1 MIYCVNSIR
10 LKIENA
16 ELRTYFLNSIEFKN
30 IKIKVNK
37 DFKVSQH
44 IFNIWDKK
52 YSEYISVL
60 QKLDNYNGY
69 ELNYYY
75 ELNKNSFINIHNNS
89 YSKLISLFNG
99 NKPTRTPKGY
109 IKTLSL
115 NILEEHMKNINS
127 RKVHNNLTKPHYFFT
142 YRYNEKYMPSQIK
155 QWTSSVYNF
164 LKSEKAGNTYK
175 DLYTSKFL
183 NSFFNLKSSRRKHIF
198 KSSILNAIK
207 IKVTSILSDN
217 VNTMIKYTSNR
228 TRLAVRKLT
237 FFPAQLLTLDWLIK
251 QINSTFVYKEY
262 FEINKTNFKAGFYP
276 KKKKYFRKFKRILI
290 SKPLFKHTSF
300 NLIIDLFIY
309 HNKRYT
315 LKRIS
320 NITLRRTV
328 YKYMYSMYINCY
340 DKINDTINRPRFFYI
355 NLIEPKIH
363 KYYDWVVKYYGELI
377 IIKKKPMLIL
387 LYLFLLQANFVNK
400 MRLTSIKTKTKTKTN
415 INNIINNNLYNNIS
429 NESENVKLNKNV
441 NSSSIINNFE
451 LNNKNKLSIV
461 FKRRIRNNKLNKYNY
476 LLIKGNKELYNLNKD
491 IKEDKELDSYK
502 IISKSKKS
510 TIKNNRSKYIKY
522 KTYLVDLERK
532 SNSPVDLNSLS
543 LWNSKGLGKHYRTP
557 MGTID
562 EATSNY
568 KKKKHAGFSYNNYKK
583 KYLNNYNDDNL
594 ISEYK
599 KFKNNSDLWNKRRN
613 KLAPSVSYGD
623 DLLNN
628 KSKKIDNNNSLFFE
642 KKTIVSSTKK
652 NVKYINNDNSFILDA
667 SDKEKYI
674 HNMEKEMK
682 KGSLLNTSFTSF
694 YINYN
699 NINLN
704 KFNNVK
710 SFISFTNKNEVDQ
723 VKSMNIPTSKDRLS
737 TSQNLKTQIGNNIS
751 TNKFYLWGTNS
762 GYNSKILWDKLDYSI
777 IGTLSKHVQMNKNL
791 LLGSN
796 IIQINS
802 LLNEIKRFKGF
813 GNIWYLLYFINIIK
827 KEFYNVNRDILV
839 SKNIN
844 VRPYLLKR
852 YDNTFFNVKKT
863 IWYYKYKNHKFKI
876 KLSPSFFSN
885 ERENNLNI
893 KYGYNEKL
901 FKPYYRYMIP
911 LFILNSYYTFTY
923 YISNYNPI
931 NFILSNLTK
940 KFNNI
945 KHNNIIVFNFLIV
958 KILLDLLHY
967 NYRSWLRV
975 KSKYYYLRKVK
986 LYKRKLYKLTIN
998 NWMAS
1003 IRFLKKLKKTP
1014 KNLWLRYHKNAGHF
1028 VERVIKNSELNT
1040 KRKIFIPFALY
1051 IEDILFS
1058 IYGKWVI
1065 IRLWPLK
1072 YYYLSSYMLAKRV
1085 IMLLLWRKKRRGR
1098 NRKFSISRYSLK
1110 LIESF
1115 RSLEIKKAYSYYVYN
1130 ASAWPNDLL
1139 LKMNNM
1145 NKAHSL
1151 NYKNLEFFNKKEE
1164 RFHYLNSYTLMY
1176 NNLSNFIPLFNYNY
1190 KSIYKDYINFISSI
1204 VRKNIRPKLTDKYEY
1219 AYYWLLPLKN
1229 YIMELTKNTD
1239 ITGIKFKLSGRPSW
1253 KRSNNRKVRNTYDHG
1268 NRLTPRHLN
1277 PKTYKYFSL
1286 YTPRLRGYL
1295 KSHTESSMSI
1305 SKSRNGSVSVKV
1317 WISSTLS
1324 VDVHELLLHLVR
1336 IKDLYSQ
1343 LVNRY
1348 YLVNKNILAFN
1359 KEKNIKRMNINKYYL
1374 INKNNLSSNKTKM
1387 IKWKKKIKYKT
1398 WNV

>member
-1 MIYCVNSIR
+1 M
-10 LKIENA
+10 
-16 ELRTYFLNSIEFKN
+16 TYFLNSIEFKN
-30 IKIKVNK
+30 IKIKVDKN
-37 DFKVSQH
+37 FEVSEY
-44 IFNIWDKK
+44 ILNIWDKK

-69 ELNYYY
+69 ELNYYF
-75 ELNKNSFINIHNNS
+75 ELNKNNFININNNNN
-89 YSKLISLFNG
+89 YSKLINLFHG
-99 NKPTRTPKGY
+99 NSPIRASKGY
-109 IKTLSL
+109 VDTLSL
-115 NILEEHMKNINS
+115 NVLEEHMRDINS
-127 RKVHNNLTKPHYFFT
+127 RKVNNNLMKPHYFFT

-164 LKSEKAGNTYK
+164 LKTEKAGNTYK
-175 DLYTSKFL
+175 DIYTSKFL
-183 NSFFNLKSSRRKHIF
+183 KSFFNLKSSRRKHIF
-198 KSSILNAIK
+198 KSNILNAIK

-217 VNTMIKYTSNR
+217 INTMIKYTSNR

-237 FFPAQLLTLDWLIK
+237 FFPAQILTLDWVVK
-251 QINSTFVYKEY
+251 QINSTLVYKEY

-290 SKPLFKHTSF
+290 SRPLFKHTSF

-328 YKYMYSMYINCY
+328 YKYIYSMYINCY
-340 DKINDTINRPRFFYI
+340 DKIKDTINRPRFFYI

-400 MRLTSIKTKTKTKTN
+400 IKLTSIKTN
-415 INNIINNNLYNNIS
+415 IDNIVNKNLYKNIS
-429 NESENVKLNKNV
+429 NESENIRFNKNV

-451 LNNKNKLSIV
+451 LNNNNKHSIV
-461 FKRRIRNNKLNKYNY
+461 FKRRIINYKLNRYNY
-476 LLIKGNKELYNLNKD
+476 LLMKESKELYNLNKE
-491 IKEDKELDSYK
+491 IKDNKVLDSDK
-502 IISKSKKS
+502 IISKLKKN
-510 TIKNNRSKYIKY
+510 TIKNSRSKNIKY
-522 KTYLVDLERK
+522 KTYLIDLERK
-532 SNSPVDLNSLS
+532 SNSPVDLSSLS

-562 EATSNY
+562 ESTSNY
-568 KKKKHAGFSYNNYKK
+568 KKKKHVGFSYNNYKN
-583 KYLNNYNDDNL
+583 KYLINHNDDNIL
-594 ISEYK
+594 SEYK
-599 KFKNNSDLWNKRRN
+599 RFKNNSDIWNKRRN
-613 KLAPSVSYGD
+613 KLVTSVTYGGD
-623 DLLNN
+623 KLNN
-628 KSKKIDNNNSLFFE
+628 QSKKIDYSNNSLLIE
-642 KKTIVSSTKK
+642 KKTIFNSTINITK
-652 NVKYINNDNSFILDA
+652 NSLTSKLKDENSIKYINNDNYYIVDA
-667 SDKEKYI
+667 SDKEQYI
-674 HNMEKEMK
+674 YNMKKEIK
-682 KGSLLNTSFTSF
+682 KGSLLNNSFTSF
-694 YINYN
+694 YIHN
-699 NINLN
+699 NNNLNLN
-704 KFNNVK
+704 KLNNIRSFNNE
-710 SFISFTNKNEVDQ
+710 IDQ
-723 VKSMNIPTSKDRLS
+723 VKSMYIPTSKDKWSFGVRFKNNRSYYL
-737 TSQNLKTQIGNNIS
+737 NNKVGNNIN
-751 TNKFYLWGTNS
+751 TNKFYSLGTNS
-762 GYNSKILWDKLDYSI
+762 EGNSKILWDKLDHSI
-777 IGTLSKHVQMNKNL
+777 IGTLSKHVHMNKDL

-827 KEFYNVNRDILV
+827 KEFYIVNRDILV

-844 VRPYLLKR
+844 LRPFLLKR
-852 YDNTFFNVKKT
+852 YDNTFISVKNTIFN
-863 IWYYKYKNHKFKI
+863 YKHKNHKL
-876 KLSPSFFSN
+876 KLHLLPSFFSN

-893 KYGYNEKL
+893 KFGYNEKI

-911 LFILNSYYTFTY
+911 LFILNTYYTLTY
-923 YISNYNPI
+923 YIGYYIPI
-931 NFILSNLTK
+931 NFVINNLSK
-940 KFNNI
+940 KLNNI
-945 KHNNIIVFNFLIV
+945 KHNNIIVFNFLTV

-967 NYRSWLRV
+967 NYRSWIRV
-975 KSKYYYLRKVK
+975 KSKYYYLRKIK
-986 LYKRKLYKLTIN
+986 LYKRKLHKLTIN

-1003 IRFLKKLKKTP
+1003 IRFFKKLRKTP

-1040 KRKIFIPFALY
+1040 KKKIFIPFVLY

-1115 RSLEIKKAYSYYVYN
+1115 RSLEIKKAYTYYIYN
-1130 ASAWPNDLL
+1130 ASSWPNDLL

-1176 NNLSNFIPLFNYNY
+1176 NNLYNFIPLFNYNY
-1190 KSIYKDYINFISSI
+1190 ESIYKDYINYISSI
-1204 VRKNIRPKLTDKYEY
+1204 VHKNIRPRLIDNYEY

-1253 KRSNNRKVRNTYDHG
+1253 KRSNNRKVKKTYDHG
-1268 NRLTPRHLN
+1268 NRLTSRHLN
-1277 PKTYKYFSL
+1277 PKTYKSFSL

-1295 KSHTESSMSI
+1295 KSHTESSMNI

-1336 IKDLYSQ
+1336 IKGLYYQ

-1348 YLVNKNILAFN
+1348 YLIHGNILLSD
-1359 KEKNIKRMNINKYYL
+1359 KEKRIKWMNINKY
-1374 INKNNLSSNKTKM
+1374 KA
-1387 IKWKKKIKYKT
+1387 WKL
-1398 WNV
+1398 